1 MDIHKSNNLNIILYN
16 IAINVMSV
24 NALLEIG
31 WLYML
36 LQLTITNG
44 KVKIASIVF
53 CIALY

>member
-1 MDIHKSNNLNIILYN
+1 MDIHKSNNLNITLCN

-31 WLYML
+31 WLCML

-44 KVKIASIVF
+44 KVKNS
-53 CIALY
+53 